1 MSNHLNQNCERFEA
15 MIVAWFDAD
24 DLSSVERDEVTAH
37 VASCGACH
45 ESFEL
50 ASRMEAALVSRRD
63 EIPAVDRFLP
73 ALASA
78 PVGAVRPIGAVRHAH
93 PKLLAAFRALMSPA
107 GISIMLMS
115 WTAMLALHFRKQI
128 GEVFVWTSSD
138 RFSALGNDVANLL
151 VTISRG
157 DTHVLTG
164 IYVAVTV
171 VVLGSMGLITLRYVR
186 NS

>member
-24 DLSSVERDEVTAH
+24 GLSSAQRGELNAH
-37 VASCGACH
+37 IPTCASCR
-45 ESFEL
+45 ESFEVT
-50 ASRMEAALVSRRD
+50 SRMEAALMARRSD
-63 EIPAVDRFLP
+63 VPAVDSFLP
-73 ALASA
+73 AFVSA
-78 PVGAVRPIGAVRHAH
+78 PIGAVSH
-93 PKLLAAFRALMSPA
+93 PKLLAVFRALMSPA

>member
-24 DLSSVERDEVTAH
+24 DLSSVERDEVKAH
-37 VASCGACH
+37 VAACGACH

-78 PVGAVRPIGAVRHAH
+78 PVGAVRSIGAVSH

>member
-1 MSNHLNQNCERFEA
+1 MNEHLNDNCERFEA
-15 MIVAWFDAD
+15 MMFDAG
-24 DLSSVERDEVTAH
+24 DLSAPDRNALTAH
-37 VASCGACH
+37 IASCASCR

-50 ASRMEAALVSRRD
+50 ASRMEAALVSRRS
-63 EIPAVDRFLP
+63 EIPAVDAFLP
-73 ALASA
+73 VIAA
-78 PVGAVRPIGAVRHAH
+78 PVGAVSHAH
-93 PKLLAAFRALMSPA
+93 PKLLAVFRTLMSPA

-128 GEVFVWTSSD
+128 GEVFVWTTSD
-138 RFSALGNDVANLL
+138 RFSALGNDIANLL

-157 DTHVLTG
+157 DTHILTG

-171 VVLGSMGLITLRYVR
+171 VVFGSMGLITLRYVR

>member
-1 MSNHLNQNCERFEA
+1 MNNHLNQNCERFEA

-24 DLSSVERDEVTAH
+24 DLSSVERDEVNAH
-37 VASCGACH
+37 IPTCASCR
-45 ESFEL
+45 ESFEVT
-50 ASRMEAALVSRRD
+50 SRMEAALMARRSD
-63 EIPAVDRFLP
+63 VPAVDSFLP
-73 ALASA
+73 VISA
-78 PVGAVRPIGAVRHAH
+78 PVGAVRPVGAVSH